1 MPRTVAVATPPVD
14 TVAPG
19 LELRLLGAPCLVVG
33 ERRIA
38 LSAKDAA
45 LLCLIAL
52 AGPIRPDRVA
62 TLLWPNAGAK
72 QADTSLRQRLYRLRR
87 DAGLRLLGGGIG
99 LQLQETVHTDLA
111 QGLAQI
117 EHDEHAPLE
126 ELLGDLDFDELPELA
141 EWLRQERRRWQ
152 EQCTGAL
159 AAAAA
164 RCEDEGAVARGLV
177 YAQRLVERDPL
188 AEHGQRRLMRLHYL
202 RGDRAAAIATF
213 ERFEQR
219 LKDELGTRP
228 SAETI
233 ELLATIERGGAALP
247 VRRATAPAGLLRP
260 PRLIGRDRELQA
272 LAQAWASRRAFL
284 RIGEAGIGKSRLLQ
298 EFCAGRTGVVGVQAR
313 PGDAGIA
320 YAVLARLLRAV
331 LAAHPLPLQPARTRE
346 LALVLPELGPAV
358 TLAGAAQKLLL
369 QRSVEATL
377 VDALA
382 HGLQALVVD
391 DLHFADEASVEFLQ
405 SLLQAEALAALHWG
419 FAQRPAEAGGAA
431 ERLRAALEEV
441 ARLETGVLQPLD
453 LAQLADLVESI
464 GLAELSAER
473 LAPALLRHT
482 GGNPLFALETLKD
495 LVLSGDAAAIER
507 GGRLPQPVTVGAL
520 VERRLGQLS
529 SEALRLVRVAALAR
543 AGVQRRARR
552 RRARGAPARHRRA
565 LARARV
571 GAAAARR
578 RLRPRPDL
586 RGRARLGA
594 AADRRLLHKRIAL
607 HLAARAV
614 LPERTAPHWAGAGEW
629 QRAGEAYAAAAR
641 RAQGASQRSHEVE
654 CWNQAAAA
662 FDQAGAAD
670 AAFDARCE
678 SIHALIVVRGVT
690 QANGRS
696 RRCSRWRARPS
707 SAPPR

>member
-1 MPRTVAVATPPVD
+1 M
-14 TVAPG
+14 
-19 LELRLLGAPCLVVG
+19 
-33 ERRIA
+33 
-38 LSAKDAA
+38 
-45 LLCLIAL
+45 
-52 AGPIRPDRVA
+52 
-62 TLLWPNAGAK
+62 
-72 QADTSLRQRLYRLRR
+72 
-87 DAGLRLLGGGIG
+87 
-99 LQLQETVHTDLA
+99 
-111 QGLAQI
+111 
-117 EHDEHAPLE
+117 
-126 ELLGDLDFDELPELA
+126 
-141 EWLRQERRRWQ
+141 
-152 EQCTGAL
+152 
-159 AAAAA
+159 
-164 RCEDEGAVARGLV
+164 
-177 YAQRLVERDPL
+177 
-188 AEHGQRRLMRLHYL
+188 
-202 RGDRAAAIATF
+202 
-213 ERFEQR
+213 
-219 LKDELGTRP
+219 
-228 SAETI
+228 
-233 ELLATIERGGAALP
+233 
-247 VRRATAPAGLLRP
+247 
-260 PRLIGRDRELQA
+260 
-272 LAQAWASRRAFL
+272 
-284 RIGEAGIGKSRLLQ
+284 
-298 EFCAGRTGVVGVQAR
+298 
-313 PGDAGIA
+313 
-320 YAVLARLLRAV
+320 
-331 LAAHPLPLQPARTRE
+331 
-346 LALVLPELGPAV
+346 

-495 LVLSGDAAAIER
+495 LVLSGDAAAIEPR
-507 GGRLPQPVTVGAL
+507 RPPAAAGDGRCAGRAPS
-520 VERRLGQLS
+520 GQLS
-529 SEALRLVRVAALAR
+529 SEALRLARVAALAGPEFSAELAADVLEAHPLDIAEPWR
-543 AGVQRRARR
+543 ELESAQLL
-552 RRARGAPARHRRA
+552 RGGAFAHDLIFEAA
-565 LARARV
+565 LASVPLPIA
-571 GAAAARR
+571 
-578 RLRPRPDL
+578 
-586 RGRARLGA
+586 
-594 AADRRLLHKRIAL
+594 RLLHKRIAL

-690 QANGRS
+690 QANLGVEA
-696 RRCSRWRARPS
+696 CSRWRARPS